1 MNSSRQGHDRRGKDR
16 RRRERR
22 ADAVD
27 EASSHGPDTQTADS
41 RFTLSVGDG
50 DGEGDGAF
58 SRIVRVHGMA
68 RAAFGAGFL
77 LALGLAGLLG
87 GKVEQ
92 VAALVTVSY
101 ALQAWV
107 MWLLPRPDRGDDA
120 AAGRGNSRR
129 YWLATIGVDLVAF
142 SLLYLLAAG
151 TSLNSA
157 ALLVFPV
164 LMAGVLMPR
173 LPALATASLAT
184 LVVLAGAWVGAGSDS
199 ELTLRMAQAALAGMG
214 FFVIVLLAGELS
226 ARLAREEKSA
236 RGSLELARQQAQLN
250 RLVIQEM
257 VDGVLV
263 VDRGLRVRA
272 ANPAARALLVPQG
285 LGPHAPF
292 SLHGRASWRPL
303 VQAVEQAFA
312 AGVWPGEGD
321 EVAVEFDE
329 GHRRLLRMRVR
340 FTRHVAVAAAA
351 RPGAGEAYCVLLLE
365 DVRTA
370 QARNRQE
377 KLAAMGRVSAG
388 IAHEIRNP
396 LAAIAQANALLLEDP
411 LADGQRRLAAI
422 VAANVHRLK
431 RIVDDVMELAA
442 SGDEM
447 SPAQPCDATGIAA
460 QTIAEWS
467 QTVGLQP
474 GKDGRIR
481 VELAEG
487 PLPVQFDAEH
497 LRRVIVNLLDNAL
510 RHGSQDPG
518 AVFVRLAA
526 LDEGRAA
533 LQVFSDGPVIDTA
546 VERHLFEPF
555 FSTRS
560 RGSGLG
566 LYICR
571 ELCERYGAR
580 IEYRPRLGADR
591 LHNEF
596 AVTLRRAAPAPPN
609 VEASPNSTP

>member
-1 MNSSRQGHDRRGKDR
+1 MSSSRQGRERRGLER
-16 RRRERR
+16 RRRDRR
-22 ADAVD
+22 VD
-27 EASSHGPDTQTADS
+27 DIDPSSFGPETQAIDS
-41 RFTLSVGDG
+41 RFAMAPGSQAD
-50 DGEGDGAF
+50 DGAF
-58 SRIVRVHGMA
+58 SRIVRVHAMA

-77 LALGLAGLLG
+77 LAMGLAGLLG
-87 GKVEQ
+87 GRVEQ
-92 VAALVTVSY
+92 VAVLVTVGY

-107 MWLLPRPDRGDDA
+107 MWLLPRSADETRAQARGDT
-120 AAGRGNSRR
+120 RR
-129 YWLATIGVDLVAF
+129 YALATIGVDLVAF

-184 LVVLAGAWVGAGSDS
+184 LVVLLGSWAGAGSDS
-199 ELTLRMAQAALAGMG
+199 DLTLRMAQAGLAGMG
-214 FFVIVLLAGELS
+214 FFVIVVLAGELA
-226 ARLAREEKSA
+226 ARLAREEQSA

-285 LGPHAPF
+285 MAPHAPF
-292 SLHGRASWRPL
+292 SLDARGSWHPL
-303 VQAVEQAFA
+303 AQAVSQAFE
-312 AGVWPGEGD
+312 AGSWPGDGS
-321 EVAVEFDE
+321 EVAVAFDD
-329 GHRRLLRMRVR
+329 GHMRQLRMRVR
-340 FTRHVAVAAAA
+340 FTRQALATPEA
-351 RPGAGEAYCVLLLE
+351 PDAGEAYCVLLLE

-370 QARNRQE
+370 QARMRQE
-377 KLAAMGRVSAG
+377 RLAAMGRVSAG

-396 LAAIAQANALLLEDP
+396 LAAISQANALMLEDT
-411 LADGQRRLAAI
+411 LTAGQHRLAGI

-431 RIVDDVMELAA
+431 RIVDDVTELAPGESAA
-442 SGDEM
+442 SEV
-447 SPAQPCDATGIAA
+447 SPCDAGLVVA
-460 QTIAEWS
+460 QTIAEWT
-467 QTVGLQP
+467 QAP
-474 GKDGRIR
+474 GADTDTDAGNRIR
-481 VELAEG
+481 VELGESR
-487 PLPVQFDAEH
+487 LPVQFDAEH
-497 LRRVIVNLLDNAL
+497 LRRVVVNLLDNAL
-510 RHGSQDPG
+510 RHGSREPG
-518 AVFVRLAA
+518 SVFVRLAPTDA
-526 LDEGRAA
+526 NHVS
-533 LQVFSDGPVIDTA
+533 LQVFSDGPVIDIA

-591 LHNEF
+591 LRNEF
-596 AVTLRRAAPAPPN
+596 SVTLLR
-609 VEASPNSTP
+609 VGSTPETAEIVPDLIL